1 MPTPMS
7 VSETWPLR
15 PGLFF
20 VLVTTQDIV
29 LRGDLDRQTRMT
41 LRPFNRKATTTAL
54 TLRAVDFRTTTNER
68 PLGGGVIA
76 CRKRCLMLLLYTL
89 WTQQW
94 PGTPNM
100 FCHLFCLFCT
110 NRNPLAGLYVRAW
123 DCHRWIF
130 RFVCIVLLSLLCWIG
145 ILKRRYN

>member
-1 MPTPMS
+1 MS

-15 PGLFF
+15 TGLFF

-41 LRPFNRKATTTAL
+41 LRPLNRKATTTAL

-89 WTQQW
+89 WTQQ
-94 PGTPNM
+94 
-100 FCHLFCLFCT
+100 
-110 NRNPLAGLYVRAW
+110 
-123 DCHRWIF
+123 
-130 RFVCIVLLSLLCWIG
+130 
-145 ILKRRYN
+145 